1 MLNNFNKKLILIAR
15 FNIFCS
21 CKDFLKMLLSLAL
34 LMDGINLILTSG
46 NTRKMGPRTIS
57 WDEGPTT
64 MGNNSK
70 IGPWGETLRGR
81 PTVGP

>member
-1 MLNNFNKKLILIAR
+1 
-15 FNIFCS
+15 
-21 CKDFLKMLLSLAL
+21 MLLFRAL

-46 NTRKMGPRTIS
+46 NTRKVGNRTIS

-70 IGPWGETLRGR
+70 IGPWGETLRWHL
-81 PTVGP
+81 TVGP

>member
-1 MLNNFNKKLILIAR
+1 
-15 FNIFCS
+15 
-21 CKDFLKMLLSLAL
+21 MLLFLAL

-46 NTRKMGPRTIS
+46 NTRKVGHRTIN

-70 IGPWGETLRGR
+70 IGPWGETLRWHL
-81 PTVGP
+81 TVGP